1 MYIIE
6 KQTKMFFHPGSAGK
20 RKGKPKLEFI
30 FHLPAKIGV
39 VPKTGPAK
47 KKKGDG
53 SSVSICWKIE
63 NCIIEGFLV
72 VGVTK
77 AKK

>member
-20 RKGKPKLEFI
+20 RKGKPKSEFI

-47 KKKGDG
+47 KKGR
-53 SSVSICWKIE
+53 WKFGFNLLE
-63 NCIIEGFLV
+63 NRKLHN
-72 VGVTK
+72 
-77 AKK
+77 